1 MPIAEKTAAETSAV
15 AAEPTWGIAHLFP
28 YQGAWSE
35 DEYLALDTNHLVE
48 FDHGYLEV
56 LPVPGINHQRIVA
69 FLYRLLWGYVSAN
82 NLGEVLFA
90 PMPMQLWAKK
100 YREPDLLFF
109 TTARRPQPAAKYAVH
124 PDLVME
130 VVSPDD
136 PDRDYVKKRAEYA
149 QAGIPEYWIVDALQ
163 KQITVLALAGEEYEV
178 FGEFTTGMRAASK
191 LLAGFS
197 VAVEEVLAAAQ

>member
-1 MPIAEKTAAETSAV
+1 MPIAEKTAEEANAIE
-15 AAEPTWGIAHLFP
+15 AEPTWEIAHLFP

-56 LPVPGINHQRIVA
+56 LPMPGILHQRIVLY
-69 FLYRLLWGYVSAN
+69 LYRVLWAFVTTKS
-82 NLGEVLFA
+82 LGEALTA
-90 PMPMQLWAKK
+90 PLPVQLWSQK
-100 YREPDLLFF
+100 YREPDILFF
-109 TTARRPQPAAKYAVH
+109 STAGRPQPTDKYAIH

-149 QAGIPEYWIVDALQ
+149 RAGIPEYWIVDALQ
-163 KQITVLALAGEEYEV
+163 KRITVLTLAAEEYEM
-178 FGEFTTGMRAASK
+178 FGEFTPGMRAASQ
-191 LLAGFS
+191 LLPGFS
-197 VAVEEVLAAAQ
+197 LAVDDVLAAAD